1 MNIIKVLAVVSCL
14 SVPVAALAL
23 SGQPYGK
30 TNVGAKSIKTDYIGK
45 NAQNKLVTKPVGA
58 PANAMQNTQRV
69 QPTNKVNVKT
79 NQIGVDFAGKPK
91 PNQ

>member
-1 MNIIKVLAVVSCL
+1 MSIVKVLAVVSCL
-14 SVPVAALAL
+14 SLPVAGLAL

-30 TNVGAKSIKTDYIGK
+30 TNVGAKSMNVDYVGK

-58 PANAMQNTQRV
+58 APNAVQKTTRV
-69 QPTNKVNVKT
+69 QPANRVNVNT

-91 PNQ
+91 PQ